1 MFFVFGIGIAI
12 FLELLLILKKNK
24 SVADHVLGAWLLLD
38 VLHLSLFYLN
48 YSDAIFDY
56 PHLAGLGFGM
66 PTAQGV
72 FLFLYAKA
80 LTTGS
85 LSWKTIVFHLLP
97 AFLIYIFATP
107 FFILSAEEKVCV
119 MENKGAGY
127 EWFVY
132 LNNTVMII
140 TGFSYAIWTFLLT
153 KRYSK
158 IIRTRFSNIDKKEL
172 NWLKYLSIAM
182 SIIWITV
189 LFSDKSEIIFGVVVL
204 FIFFIGGFGINQ
216 MSIFSSQP
224 ETSEIKVVDFESSN
238 IHQSIEVVD
247 EVVDTPEKPK
257 KRYAKSGLTAEKSD
271 IIFGKLNQI
280 MATDKLFL
288 NNELTLS
295 QLAEALETPSN
306 HLSQVINEK
315 GNKNFYTYINTL
327 RVNEFIRISKLPEN
341 KNITLI
347 AMAYESG
354 FNSKSTFNKHF
365 KAVIGKTPQE
375 YLNNENI

>member
-1 MFFVFGIGIAI
+1 MFFVFGIGIAL

-38 VLHLSLFYLN
+38 VIHLSIFYGY
-48 YSDAIFDY
+48 YSEAVYDY
-56 PHLAGLGFGM
+56 PHLAGLDFGM

-72 FLFLYAKA
+72 FLFLYGKA
-80 LTTGS
+80 LTTGKIS
-85 LSWKTIVFHLLP
+85 GKTIVLHFIP
-97 AFLIYIFATP
+97 AVLIYILATP
-107 FFILSAEEKVCV
+107 FFILSPEEKMWV
-119 MENKGAGY
+119 MKNKGAGY
-127 EWFVY
+127 EWFVT
-132 LNNTVMII
+132 LNNLVMII
-140 TGFSYAIWTFLLT
+140 SGFTYSIWTFLLT

-238 IHQSIEVVD
+238 IHQNIEVVD
-247 EVVDTPEKPK
+247 EVLDIPEKPK
-257 KRYAKSGLTAEKSD
+257 KRYAKSGLTTEKAE
-271 IIFGKLNQI
+271 IIFVKLNQI
-280 MATDKLFL
+280 MATKKLFL

-295 QLAEALETPSN
+295 QLAEALEIPSN

-341 KNITLI
+341 KNLTLI

-375 YLNNENI
+375 YLNI